1 MYYSINTKVALFIV
15 FFCFWVATHL
25 CLFACMDMDIGI
37 YELTDTVIC
46 DFQSFNQIFQRPFMV
61 PKLPW
66 PTSHLGLSAVLL
78 FFSVTICRLSQL
90 FLHFMPSIKFIS
102 EPKPTSFSFVDK
114 AIECWVQS
122 PGLVSKLYSWLT
134 CCENFKNL
142 SHLLFAYKIISNNL
156 IKMFFF

>member
-25 CLFACMDMDIGI
+25 CLFAWMDKDIGI

-66 PTSHLGLSAVLL
+66 PTSHLGLSACSSFLFSDQLQAVTTFPSFHAFHKVYFRTKTNLFQFCGQGNWVLGPK
-78 FFSVTICRLSQL
+78 SRSRIKTILL
-90 FLHFMPSIKFIS
+90 INLL
-102 EPKPTSFSFVDK
+102 
-114 AIECWVQS
+114 W
-122 PGLVSKLYSWLT
+122 KL
-134 CCENFKNL
+134 
-142 SHLLFAYKIISNNL
+142 
-156 IKMFFF
+156 